1 MLLSELIQEDLILTG
16 MEAADKWEAIEVL
29 VDLLIA
35 AHEIRLIDRGEV
47 LAAVHARERSISTGL
62 EQGLA
67 VPHGSVE
74 CVSDIIACLGVS
86 RAGIPF
92 DSPDGQPAHLIV
104 LLVIPKGTFQ
114 RHVRTLAAIA
124 RLASNP
130 ELRRRIIEAADP
142 RAVLQAIQQLELE
155 AELGVVPPEQESP
168 PA

>member
-47 LAAVHARERSISTGL
+47 LAAVNARERSISTGL
-62 EQGLA
+62 GQGLA

-86 RAGIPF
+86 RAGVSF
-92 DSPDGQPAHLIV
+92 DTPDGQPANLIV

-130 ELRRRIIEAADP
+130 ELRRRIIEAGGP
-142 RAVLQAIQQLELE
+142 REVTAVIHELELAASSAPDE
-155 AELGVVPPEQESP
+155 EPPLR
-168 PA
+168 

>member
-47 LAAVHARERSISTGL
+47 LAAVNARERSVSTGL

-67 VPHGSVE
+67 VPHGAVD
-74 CVSDIIACLGVS
+74 CVSDVIACLGVS
-86 RAGIPF
+86 RTGVPF
-92 DSPDGQPAHLIV
+92 DSADGLPANLIV
-104 LLVIPKGTFQ
+104 LLVIPKGSFQ
-114 RHVRTLAAIA
+114 RHVRTLAGIA
-124 RLASNP
+124 RLASSP
-130 ELRRRIIEAADP
+130 ELRRRIVEADSP
-142 RAVLQAIQQLELE
+142 RQVLQAIQEVEQQQAVL
-155 AELGVVPPEQESP
+155 PEGQIP

>member
-47 LAAVHARERSISTGL
+47 LAAVNARERSISTGL
-62 EQGLA
+62 DQGLA

-92 DSPDGQPAHLIV
+92 GSPDGQPANLIA
-104 LLVIPKGTFQ
+104 LLVIPKGSFQ
-114 RHVRTLAAIA
+114 RHVRTLAGIA

-130 ELRRRIIEAADP
+130 ELRRRIIEAGNP
-142 RAVLQAIQQLELE
+142 REVTAAIRELELAAASAP
-155 AELGVVPPEQESP
+155 AEEPPLR
-168 PA
+168 